1 MCHSTVECPSHHL
14 TTSLTRVMS
23 QCRRETLFL
32 RPTPMSRFLSQAWQW
47 HTVSLKPALPRDR
60 VLLERRSVGGVS
72 SMWENAKKPRSEP
85 RAEHGVTG
93 PRGGTNKSPCLNS
106 GIHAQNLV
114 AAPQFTA
121 CPILVTDLGIL
132 AAKSGTVN
140 EHHESV
146 G

>member
-1 MCHSTVECPSHHL
+1 M
-14 TTSLTRVMS
+14 
-23 QCRRETLFL
+23 
-32 RPTPMSRFLSQAWQW
+32 
-47 HTVSLKPALPRDR
+47 
-60 VLLERRSVGGVS
+60 LLERRSVGGVG

-85 RAEHGVTG
+85 QAEHGVTG

-106 GIHAQNLV
+106 GIHAQNRV
-114 AAPQFTA
+114 AALQLPP